1 MFFEQ
6 ICLFFDMQIFYE
18 HLLIQLELSF
28 NMKIEKLV
36 LHVQKT
42 MLENYIFSE
51 CLSQNILGGRKPFLR
66 VSINDIE
73 ILSTIG

>member
-42 MLENYIFSE
+42 MLKNYI
-51 CLSQNILGGRKPFLR
+51 ILNVYHKIFQEVKNL
-66 VSINDIE
+66 
-73 ILSTIG
+73 L